1 MGEHRLI
8 FQLGVI
14 TRASRVSSCE
24 VIIRARVRAWFAK
37 KNMRVYKTGQE
48 RVNEFLLEVVKD
60 PNLVCATTYRR
71 PSFAVMLFF
80 ALAVMLF
87 FALAEIFREKHS
99 DISNKARTCRLST
112 I

>member
-71 PSFAVMLFF
+71 PSFAVML
-80 ALAVMLF
+80 MP
-87 FALAEIFREKHS
+87 LAEIFREKHS

-112 I
+112 IWNT